1 MSSQRQKIDE
11 NVNDSK
17 NTRLTI
23 ADVAIGDLR
32 TDIIAHMSRFSK
44 IAKMFLDESKEL
56 GRPIDVL
63 DVGCGELYP
72 PKIFYK
78 AHVCKKSEIIGSYL
92 GIDIDDKMLAKQLQ
106 QCKSLL
112 SLINGRLIVQDVTA
126 NPRFPLQDNSIDFA
140 VSTEV
145 IEHMKPE
152 FVPAWL
158 DDIDRCLRP
167 GGLVYLSTP
176 NHDGSNEKLPE
187 DHVYEWGY
195 QELKTELGKRWKL
208 VAHTGT
214 FIQLNNFKRA
224 NREHKKIPEELV
236 ALYHARFDGF
246 WLRNVL
252 AAPYPEVSNNVA
264 WILRKEAR

>member
-1 MSSQRQKIDE
+1 MSSQRQKIDN
-11 NVNDSK
+11 NVNGSK

-23 ADVAIGDLR
+23 ADIAIGDAR
-32 TDIIAHMSRFSK
+32 TDILAHLSRFSK
-44 IAKMFLDESKEL
+44 IAKMFIDEAKEL
-56 GRPIDVL
+56 GRPLDVL

-72 PKIFYK
+72 LRIFYK
-78 AHVCKKSEIIGSYL
+78 AHVCKKAEIVGSYL

-106 QCKSLL
+106 QCNSLL
-112 SLINGRLIVQDVTA
+112 NLVNGRLIIQDVTV
-126 NPRFPLQDNSIDFA
+126 NPRFPVPDESIDFA

-158 DDIDRCLRP
+158 DDIHRCLRP
-167 GGLVYLSTP
+167 GGLVYISTP
-176 NHDGSNEKLPE
+176 NHDGSNEKLPA

-195 QELKTELGKRWKL
+195 QELKDELEKRWKL

-214 FIQLNNFKRA
+214 FIQLNNFKKANRA
-224 NREHKKIPEELV
+224 NERIPQALV
-236 ALYHARFDGF
+236 DDMMNRFDGF

-252 AAPYPEVSNNVA
+252 AAPYPEYANNVA
-264 WILRKEAR
+264 WILRKAK